1 MSKTSTYEDEILKL
15 IFHNIGISEVGD
27 ATGLLPSTTEGSFYI
42 ALYSV
47 TPTNTTNGTEAT
59 YSGYARV
66 AVPRNATNWDISG
79 SAPTRASN
87 ALAITF
93 PSSTT
98 AETSQQNFQPETS
111 SLELTDAGDN
121 GSNQGQI
128 VFATDTGD
136 DLINAIAGALNRG
149 QAEGRF
155 L

>member
-98 AETSQQNFQPETS
+98 AETINGMAICFTNISNPKYFANFVTPLS
-111 SLELTDAGDN
+111 IIN
-121 GSNQGQI
+121 GSIPKIQIGQLK
-128 VFATDTGD
+128 VNED
-136 DLINAIAGALNRG
+136 
-149 QAEGRF
+149 
-155 L
+155 